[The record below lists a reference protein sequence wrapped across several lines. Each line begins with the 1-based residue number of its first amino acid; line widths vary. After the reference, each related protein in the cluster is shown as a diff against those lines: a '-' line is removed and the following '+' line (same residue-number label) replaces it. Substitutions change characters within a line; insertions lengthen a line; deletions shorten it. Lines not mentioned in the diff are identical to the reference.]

1 MIQAKDK
8 ILEEAAQSSL
18 ELKQAKSQLE
28 TKLSELKQESSSI
41 RQQLNKA
48 QRKLNEAGGYNRR
61 SCNHEQK
68 SKVEELKSKLHKC
81 RQSTD
86 RIESSIKHI
95 SQDQSQFAN
104 RSSFLLTPTYDEL
117 VAERETMVFEIQ
129 QIKKQMEL
137 SQRQDQLKIDQL
149 QDQLLKLSFK
159 VSNECRALLSLA
171 SNQTRKLFEYY
182 LVYISLNE
190 GLYRFLAFV

>member
-68 SKVEELKSKLHKC
+68 SKVETVL
-81 RQSTD
+81 T
-86 RIESSIKHI
+86 
-95 SQDQSQFAN
+95 
-104 RSSFLLTPTYDEL
+104 LLLMAVGLRDPPLTLD
-117 VAERETMVFEIQ
+117 
-129 QIKKQMEL
+129 
-137 SQRQDQLKIDQL
+137 SCCKI
-149 QDQLLKLSFK
+149 
-159 VSNECRALLSLA
+159 V
-171 SNQTRKLFEYY
+171 
-182 LVYISLNE
+182 
-190 GLYRFLAFV
+190 